1 MNWIKEHIKLV
12 ITMIVIICLVA
23 ISVISS
29 YNLGWISLPG
39 RAVQSGAAAAEEPLT
54 DASSGIKDGITGI
67 FGFRSLQK
75 ENYEL
80 KKKVEDLQNQ
90 LTEAQLTEQKLQQLR
105 ELSQSLNYADYDDNY
120 ERVTADVIAT
130 DGSNL
135 FNVFTVNAGKDD
147 GVAAGSIVVNE
158 DGLVGKVVTVG
169 KNWAKVLGIVD
180 ASDSVSFTLLR
191 DPEVI
196 GVLSGDGEGGLTG
209 YLFDE
214 EKSLNKGDILITSGM
229 SLYPA
234 GITIGK
240 VASVEYDESSK
251 EKKISVESQVN
262 FKAVRTVTILIGS

>member
-1 MNWIKEHIKLV
+1 MKALV
-12 ITMIVIICLVA
+12 IYDSTGKIWSIFYGEDQVPQGLLALFVDIPDGGQLERIDVTNPDDPKP
-23 ISVISS
+23 VFT
-29 YNLGWISLPG
+29 YLPESDIG
-39 RAVQSGAAAAEEPLT
+39 KLQNRVT
-54 DASSGIKDGITGI
+54 D
-67 FGFRSLQK
+67 L
-75 ENYEL
+75 E
-80 KKKVEDLQNQ
+80 NQ

-147 GVAAGSIVVNE
+147 GVTAGSIVVNE

>member
-12 ITMIVIICLVA
+12 IIMIVIICLVT
-23 ISVISS
+23 IIVISS

-39 RAVQSGAAAAEEPLT
+39 QAVQSGAAVAEEPLT

-67 FGFRSLQK
+67 FGFRSLHK

-80 KKKVEDLQNQ
+80 KKEVEDLRQQ
-90 LTEAQLTEQKLQQLR
+90 LTEAQLTEQELQQLR
-105 ELSQSLNYADYDDNY
+105 ELSQSLNYADYDDKY
-120 ERVTADVIAT
+120 QRVTADVIAV

-135 FNVFTVNAGKDD
+135 FNIFTINVGKND
-147 GVAAGSIVVNE
+147 GISAGSIVVNE

-169 KNWAKVLGIVD
+169 KSWSKVLGIVD

-196 GVLSGDGEGGLTG
+196 GVLSGDGEGGLSG

-234 GITIGK
+234 GIVIGK
-240 VASVEYDESSK
+240 VSSVEYDESSK

-262 FKAVRTVTILIGS
+262 FKAIRRVTVLISQ

>member
-23 ISVISS
+23 IIVISY

-80 KKKVEDLQNQ
+80 KKKVDDLQNQ

>member
-1 MNWIKEHIKLV
+1 
-12 ITMIVIICLVA
+12 MIVIICLVA
-23 ISVISS
+23 IIVISS

-39 RAVQSGAAAAEEPLT
+39 RAVQSGAAVAEEPLT

-169 KNWAKVLGIVD
+169 KNWATVLGIVD

-240 VASVEYDESSK
+240 VASVEYNESSK

>member
-23 ISVISS
+23 IIVISS

-39 RAVQSGAAAAEEPLT
+39 RAVQSGAAVAEEPLT

-240 VASVEYDESSK
+240 VASVEYNESSK

>member
-23 ISVISS
+23 IIVISS
-29 YNLGWISLPG
+29 YNLGWISLPD
-39 RAVQSGAAAAEEPLT
+39 RAVQSGAAVAEEPLT

-240 VASVEYDESSK
+240 VASVEYNESSK

>member
-23 ISVISS
+23 IIVISS

-67 FGFRSLQK
+67 FGFRSLQT

-80 KKKVEDLQNQ
+80 TKKVEDLQNQ

>member
-12 ITMIVIICLVA
+12 IIMIVIICLVT
-23 ISVISS
+23 IIVISS

-39 RAVQSGAAAAEEPLT
+39 QAVQSGAAVAEEPLT

-80 KKKVEDLQNQ
+80 KKEVEDLRQQ
-90 LTEAQLTEQKLQQLR
+90 LTEAQLTEQELQQLR
-105 ELSQSLNYADYDDNY
+105 ELSQSLNYADYDDEY
-120 ERVTADVIAT
+120 QRVTADVIAV

-135 FNVFTVNAGKDD
+135 FNIFTINVGKND
-147 GVAAGSIVVNE
+147 GISAGSIVVNE

-169 KNWAKVLGIVD
+169 KSWSKVLGIVD

-196 GVLSGDGEGGLTG
+196 GVLSGDGEGGLSG

-234 GITIGK
+234 GIVIGK
-240 VASVEYDESSK
+240 VSSVEYDESSK

-262 FKAVRTVTILIGS
+262 FKAIRRVTVLISQ

>member
-12 ITMIVIICLVA
+12 IIMIVIICLVT
-23 ISVISS
+23 IIVISS

-39 RAVQSGAAAAEEPLT
+39 QVAQSGAAVAEEPLT

-80 KKKVEDLQNQ
+80 KKEVEDLRQQ
-90 LTEAQLTEQKLQQLR
+90 LTEAQLTEQELQQLR
-105 ELSQSLNYADYDDNY
+105 ELSQSLNYADYDDKY
-120 ERVTADVIAT
+120 QRVTADVIAV

-135 FNVFTVNAGKDD
+135 FNIFTINVGKND
-147 GVAAGSIVVNE
+147 GISAGSIVVNE

-169 KNWAKVLGIVD
+169 KSWSKVLGIVD

-196 GVLSGDGEGGLTG
+196 GVLSGDGEGGLSG

-234 GITIGK
+234 GIVIGK
-240 VASVEYDESSK
+240 VSSVEYDESSK

-262 FKAVRTVTILIGS
+262 FKAIRRVTVLISQ